1 MREFSNGRGRVNLQ
15 FPIRHRSWHTSSLRC
30 FDLINHPSHNLPSSP
45 PLTPPPSPQAIG
57 WIYGFVHQS
66 FLQTFYIWACG
77 LGVSVVLCV
86 PDWPFFNRNPVKW
99 LDKSGEKEGV
109 VRCDKYVMFANSSLR
124 SSLLAAPPPS
134 PPLLAQSSKANQN
147 PQKRP
152 PNKLIKPQNKKQIV
166 FKIKTLKSPLK
177 S

>member
-1 MREFSNGRGRVNLQ
+1 MDFKGMALSELLFYYICIVSG
-15 FPIRHRSWHTSSLRC
+15 
-30 FDLINHPSHNLPSSP
+30 
-45 PLTPPPSPQAIG
+45 AIG

-109 VRCDKYVMFANSSLR
+109 V
-124 SSLLAAPPPS
+124 
-134 PPLLAQSSKANQN
+134 
-147 PQKRP
+147 
-152 PNKLIKPQNKKQIV
+152 
-166 FKIKTLKSPLK
+166 
-177 S
+177 